1 MSRCHPNLTF
11 FFPIYAVCSTVLFKH
26 SPSLPPPFTCNV
38 HQVRIAIWVSIMGYT
53 RYKITVGGVEKKY
66 YGSMKSAFW
75 FTANGLEQRALH
87 RWVLADV
94 RLLGVQSTRA
104 LTCPWTGW
112 IGVSHSRNRP
122 STRSAPVTVPKNW
135 AKPTRRID
143 STLLVAMIWN
153 GERCKTYVR
162 AVAGAGWCLRLGQL
176 QVEQVTEVMMVH
188 NLAWF

>member
-1 MSRCHPNLTF
+1 
-11 FFPIYAVCSTVLFKH
+11 
-26 SPSLPPPFTCNV
+26 
-38 HQVRIAIWVSIMGYT
+38 
-53 RYKITVGGVEKKY
+53 
-66 YGSMKSAFW
+66 
-75 FTANGLEQRALH
+75 
-87 RWVLADV
+87 
-94 RLLGVQSTRA
+94 
-104 LTCPWTGW
+104 
-112 IGVSHSRNRP
+112 
-122 STRSAPVTVPKNW
+122 VPKNW